1 MLPSK
6 FNKTPSS
13 ITPYK
18 SVQLGSLFLL
28 ILYGSQSTYFQL
40 FFLLVAVAVVSELS
54 HLGFDCHKSA
64 FIRRQRRA
72 PLPPSPPP
80 AGITGG
86 KKYLSCSFHVA
97 FLTCQFIWLGI
108 TVLKRK
114 RKGRSREEC
123 SEPPGPGQ
131 SSPFSVLSL
140 SHSLHVII
148 IIRRHILSIYFRNE
162 RTLGS
167 QKERKRE
174 RVQETRLPLKLI
186 YGQRLRVST
195 PVVASDAT
203 AILRPLLG
211 RRKERDGHTLE
222 KRRHTRKKTGIVNKY
237 LTFIPRNICI
247 AFFSDYISRRWTTKI
262 KSYRRTWSWKSLSRN
277 IFFVC
282 LCLRD
287 LLDRPERADFP

>member
-6 FNKTPSS
+6 SNKTPSS

-131 SSPFSVLSL
+131 STVESFLGPLTQSLASCYYHHSSSYSVYLFS
-140 SHSLHVII
+140 
-148 IIRRHILSIYFRNE
+148 E
-162 RTLGS
+162 RENAREPERE
-167 QKERKRE
+167 KERK
-174 RVQETRLPLKLI
+174 
-186 YGQRLRVST
+186 S
-195 PVVASDAT
+195 A
-203 AILRPLLG
+203 
-211 RRKERDGHTLE
+211 RDQTS
-222 KRRHTRKKTGIVNKY
+222 
-237 LTFIPRNICI
+237 P
-247 AFFSDYISRRWTTKI
+247 
-262 KSYRRTWSWKSLSRN
+262 
-277 IFFVC
+277 
-282 LCLRD
+282 
-287 LLDRPERADFP
+287 